1 MSYSIILPTL
11 NEAGH
16 IVKLIED
23 IRVIFSEIQE
33 EFEIII
39 VDDNS
44 TDGTVSLVENIAKD
58 YENIQFFL
66 RKGLKKNLANSIN
79 LGIQKSKYENIIWMD
94 ADFQHPP
101 NCFKSLHNYQNKY
114 DLVFFSRFLK
124 NSIRYFENEEFKKEI
139 NENQSIFFNKLC
151 NFLLYKNIT
160 DYTSGFICIKRK
172 VFKNYKL
179 EGYYGEYFIDLIV
192 YCKSN
197 NYSII
202 ELPFTEGARYSGTS
216 KTYPEFSFKY
226 LILLFRYLLCLIKN
240 FIKKVSKFPVGE
252 KMNKEK

>member
-23 IRVIFSEIQE
+23 IRIIFSEIQE

-44 TDGTVSLVENIAKD
+44 TDGTASLVENIAKD

-101 NCFKSLHNYQNKY
+101 DYFKSLHNYQNKY
-114 DLVFFSRFLK
+114 DLVFFPGFSKIVLDILK
-124 NSIRYFENEEFKKEI
+124 MKDLKK
-139 NENQSIFFNKLC
+139 KL
-151 NFLLYKNIT
+151 
-160 DYTSGFICIKRK
+160 
-172 VFKNYKL
+172 
-179 EGYYGEYFIDLIV
+179 
-192 YCKSN
+192 
-197 NYSII
+197 
-202 ELPFTEGARYSGTS
+202 
-216 KTYPEFSFKY
+216 
-226 LILLFRYLLCLIKN
+226 
-240 FIKKVSKFPVGE
+240 
-252 KMNKEK
+252 